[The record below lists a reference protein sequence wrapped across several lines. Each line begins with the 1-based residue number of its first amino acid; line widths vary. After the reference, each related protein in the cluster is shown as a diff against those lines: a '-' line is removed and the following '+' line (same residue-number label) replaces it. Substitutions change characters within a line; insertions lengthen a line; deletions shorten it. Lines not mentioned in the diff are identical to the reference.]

1 MSSEQKKTA
10 FFFWFSLLFIVA
22 VSSFDSYM
30 SVKGQ
35 ADLYEFELNPMA
47 RSLIALD
54 GGEVSLLIGLK
65 TFGTAIAVAA
75 CMFLRDRRYP
85 HLNVVIAVLLI
96 VQLGVLFSY
105 SPMVLLF

>member
-1 MSSEQKKTA
+1 MSSDKKKNV
-10 FFFWFSLLFIVA
+10 FFWLSLLFIVA
-22 VSSFDSYM
+22 VSSYDSFM

-35 ADLYEFELNPMA
+35 ENLYEFELNPMA

-65 TFGTAIAVAA
+65 TFGTALAVAA

-85 HLNVVIAVLLI
+85 HLNIVIAVLLI